1 MIKSDLG
8 KPLWMFYRTLFNLVD
23 LINSISILHLLNY
36 NLETYRL
43 GKD

>member
-1 MIKSDLG
+1 MIESDLG
-8 KPLWMFYRTLFNLVD
+8 KPLWMFHRTLFNLVD
-23 LINSISILHLLNY
+23 LINSISILYLLNY